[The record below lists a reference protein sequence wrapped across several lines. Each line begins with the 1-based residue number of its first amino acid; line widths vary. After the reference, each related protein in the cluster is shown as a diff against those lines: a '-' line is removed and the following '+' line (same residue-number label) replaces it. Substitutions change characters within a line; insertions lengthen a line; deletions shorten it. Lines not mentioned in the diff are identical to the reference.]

1 MQINEIIS
9 LCATIAVFI
18 GTVVSFVIALGKSIK
33 KYKTAKTIAEQEAA
47 INDMTSAA
55 QGFIADAEKLYE
67 DYTKQLIGTGAP
79 VTTSIKSGAL
89 KKDSVMAKLSQYALE
104 KGYVFDSEYWSGVID
119 KFVEL
124 TKNVNAKKKCSLTHS
139 HAPFLAKNP

>member
-124 TKNVNAKKKCSLTHS
+124 TKNVNAKKN
-139 HAPFLAKNP
+139 AA

>member
-9 LCATIAVFI
+9 LCVTIFVFI
-18 GTVVSFVIALGKSIK
+18 GTVVSFVIALVKSIK

-47 INDMTSAA
+47 LNDMTSAA

-67 DYTKQLIGTGAP
+67 DYTKQLVGTGVA
-79 VTTSIKSGAL
+79 VTTSVKSGAL

-104 KGYVFDSEYWSGVID
+104 KGYVFDSEYWSGAID
-119 KFVEL
+119 KLVEL
-124 TKNVNAKKKCSLTHS
+124 TKNVNAKKK
-139 HAPFLAKNP
+139 AA

>member
-1 MQINEIIS
+1 MQLLSVNWEVIMQINEIIS

-124 TKNVNAKKKCSLTHS
+124 TKNVNAKKN
-139 HAPFLAKNP
+139 AA

>member
-1 MQINEIIS
+1 MQIKEIIS
-9 LCATIAVFI
+9 LCVTIAVFI
-18 GTVVSFVIALGKSIK
+18 GTVVSFVIALVKNIK
-33 KYKTAKTIAEQEAA
+33 KYKNAKTVAEQEAA
-47 INDMTSAA
+47 INDMKTAA

-67 DYTKQLIGTGAP
+67 DYTKQLIGTGTP

-119 KFVEL
+119 QLVEL
-124 TKNVNAKKKCSLTHS
+124 TKNVNAKKN
-139 HAPFLAKNP
+139 AA

>member
-9 LCATIAVFI
+9 LCVTIVLFV
-18 GTVVSFVIALGKSIK
+18 GTVASFIVALVKNIK
-33 KYKTAKTIAEQEAA
+33 KYKAAKTEAEKEAA
-47 INDMTSAA
+47 LNDMTSAA

-67 DYTKQLIGTGAP
+67 DYTKQLVGTGVA
-79 VTTSIKSGAL
+79 VTTSVKSGAL

-119 KFVEL
+119 NLVEL
-124 TKNVNAKKKCSLTHS
+124 TKNVNAKKK
-139 HAPFLAKNP
+139 AA

>member
-104 KGYVFDSEYWSGVID
+104 KGYVFDSEYWSGYID
-119 KFVEL
+119 ELVEL
-124 TKNVNAKKKCSLTHS
+124 TKNVNAKKN
-139 HAPFLAKNP
+139 AA

>member
-1 MQINEIIS
+1 MPINEIIS
-9 LCATIAVFI
+9 LCATIVVFI

-124 TKNVNAKKKCSLTHS
+124 TKNVNAKKKT
-139 HAPFLAKNP
+139 A